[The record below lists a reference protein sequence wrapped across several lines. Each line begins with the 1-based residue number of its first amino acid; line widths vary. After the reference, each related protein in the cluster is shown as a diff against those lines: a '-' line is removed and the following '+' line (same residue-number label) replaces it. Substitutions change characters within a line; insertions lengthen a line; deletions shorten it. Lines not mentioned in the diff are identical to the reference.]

1 MPKGFLSIFSPSFS
15 HISKFVMAFGTALVW
30 KKHPVWIWKLCSTCV
45 PIIFLNILLHWASK
59 TRKSTFSYTCSI
71 TTPDNIGATNSRRA
85 LSKTIHFYSFETK
98 SKGKDTSEWRV
109 KVRISSAPHAYR
121 DNASANKKI
130 INFQYDL
137 YAWYSVKSWFLNWFW
152 RNTSVY
158 VFQFIVIT
166 AVTYL
171 LGFFLHNVR
180 FEFNRNSA
188 TLYIYYTTVYPSRYL
203 ATKNFLFFE

>member
-1 MPKGFLSIFSPSFS
+1 MGTDSEEMNYFFQKNQQGNIVQPFTRLHNSNFHIFPLLAHYAKGVFLYFSPSFS

-71 TTPDNIGATNSRRA
+71 TTSDNIGATNSRRA

-121 DNASANKKI
+121 MASVNKK
-130 INFQYDL
+130 
-137 YAWYSVKSWFLNWFW
+137 K
-152 RNTSVY
+152 
-158 VFQFIVIT
+158 
-166 AVTYL
+166 
-171 LGFFLHNVR
+171 
-180 FEFNRNSA
+180 
-188 TLYIYYTTVYPSRYL
+188 
-203 ATKNFLFFE
+203 